1 MANPSAQ
8 TYFNSFDP
16 ATQEQIRASWAGNP
30 NGMQDWFAAAVQAGA
45 VGPTGERKGG
55 GGDQGAGV
63 NTGSGGGGMTPQ
75 KLRQHARQQGWSED
89 FARFDDDLLEG
100 WISRSW
106 DPAKGKFRSEHAPQG
121 ATGEWAYV
129 EKPTEGIVDPQGIE
143 WGPHG
148 TKTGVNLSALGLN
161 SLGGSVR
168 TGNAGLPPGQR
179 GGAPNPGLTPQQ
191 PASFAQGLYDP
202 SNPLQN
208 HLVGLVQQGA
218 FGNWAGGGVNNAA
231 SLQGGGVWSGTG
243 GDFSQAFNPLAPQ
256 GKAKRGGGGRRGGG
270 GPPNPFAAAA
280 APSMGV
286 KGGPGTAMAPQPAA
300 APAVAQKPVSAS
312 PMQNKLYK
320 LYGGHNNF
328 NI

>member
-1 MANPSAQ
+1 MANPAAQ

-16 ATQEQIRASWAGNP
+16 ATQAQIRASWAGNP
-30 NGMQDWFAAAVQAGA
+30 NGMDDWFNAAQGAGA

-63 NTGSGGGGMTPQ
+63 NTGAGSGGMTPQ

-89 FARFDDDLLEG
+89 FARFDDALLEG

-121 ATGEWAYV
+121 ASGDWAYV

-148 TKTGVNLSALGLN
+148 TKSGVNLSALGLN

-168 TGNAGLPPGQR
+168 TGDAGLPPGQR
-179 GGAPNPGLTPQQ
+179 GGITPQGVAPQQ
-191 PASFAQGLYDP
+191 PASFSQGLFDP

-208 HLVGLVQQGA
+208 HLIGMVQQGA
-218 FGNWAGGGVNNAA
+218 LGFGGNNAA
-231 SLQGGGVWSGTG
+231 SLEGGGVWSGTG
-243 GDFSQAFNPLAPQ
+243 ADFSQAFNPLAPQ
-256 GKAKRGGGGRRGGG
+256 GQQKKRGGRGGAQ
-270 GPPNPFAAAA
+270 PQNPFAPVAAPAAQAAVQPFAAATGA
-280 APSMGV
+280 A
-286 KGGPGTAMAPQPAA
+286 TAQP
-300 APAVAQKPVSAS
+300 VQQKPMTAS

-320 LYGGHNNF
+320 LYGGNNTF
-328 NI
+328 